1 MQLDK
6 YKLNAS
12 IEFETLYHDLDNVIA
27 EIERQMKDIE
37 LSPKYSFMPRLKVT
51 MQSFETDKVE
61 GNDWEYD
68 TYVNIN
74 PKNILSAASD
84 NRNNPFIE

>member
-6 YKLNAS
+6 YKLNVS
-12 IEFETLYHDLDNVIA
+12 IELESLEHDLDNIIA
-27 EIERQMKDIE
+27 EIERQLNDIE
-37 LSPKYSFMPRLKVT
+37 LSPKYRFTPALKVT
-51 MQSFETDKVE
+51 IQSFETDKVE

-74 PKNILSAASD
+74 PKNILSKDKNSLY
-84 NRNNPFIE
+84 NPFI

>member
-6 YKLNAS
+6 YKLNVN
-12 IEFETLYHDLDNVIA
+12 IEFETLYHDLDNIIA

-51 MQSFETDKVE
+51 SQSFETDKVE
-61 GNDWEYD
+61 GNDWEWD

-84 NRNNPFIE
+84 NKNNPFID